1 MKKFIL
7 LLSFILVSHS
17 VHAKGDFGCIKKYG
31 MQNIEYCKL
40 ESDIP
45 SQKLSNQD
53 IKYIVNGF
61 YVLDKS
67 VKNKYKSYSYQNKKY
82 SNHTLIYNSKENNSN
97 VYILRLWFDDKS
109 CETDV
114 SVNHNNK
121 IYWNDDTNIWCN
133 EERYK

>member
-17 VHAKGDFGCIKKYG
+17 VRAKGDFGCIKKYG

-82 SNHTLIYNSKENNSN
+82 SNHTLIYNSKENDC
-97 VYILRLWFDDKS
+97 I
-109 CETDV
+109 
-114 SVNHNNK
+114 
-121 IYWNDDTNIWCN
+121 
-133 EERYK
+133 

>member
-45 SQKLSNQD
+45 SQKL
-53 IKYIVNGF
+53 
-61 YVLDKS
+61 
-67 VKNKYKSYSYQNKKY
+67 
-82 SNHTLIYNSKENNSN
+82 
-97 VYILRLWFDDKS
+97 
-109 CETDV
+109 
-114 SVNHNNK
+114 
-121 IYWNDDTNIWCN
+121 
-133 EERYK
+133 